1 MDRTRDEPIDDAVDQ
16 EERPLQQRT
25 LARVRAALELLPV
38 DLREV
43 IVLREIEGMSYKEIA
58 AVLRIPIGGVMS
70 RLARARER
78 LVAVLKLAAHGDAAV
93 SCEDVGRDLDA
104 HVDREFG
111 AESTIVVG
119 DHLSGCAACRQRV
132 AERKAL
138 GQLVRSAPYYSAPDR
153 LRARVLEQPTRS
165 DSVRHFL
172 T

>member
-1 MDRTRDEPIDDAVDQ
+1 MDSTRDEPIDDAVDQ

-43 IVLREIEGMSYKEIA
+43 IVLREIEGMSYKDIA

-93 SCEDVGRDLDA
+93 SCEDIGRDL
-104 HVDREFG
+104 
-111 AESTIVVG
+111 
-119 DHLSGCAACRQRV
+119 
-132 AERKAL
+132 
-138 GQLVRSAPYYSAPDR
+138 
-153 LRARVLEQPTRS
+153 
-165 DSVRHFL
+165 
-172 T
+172 